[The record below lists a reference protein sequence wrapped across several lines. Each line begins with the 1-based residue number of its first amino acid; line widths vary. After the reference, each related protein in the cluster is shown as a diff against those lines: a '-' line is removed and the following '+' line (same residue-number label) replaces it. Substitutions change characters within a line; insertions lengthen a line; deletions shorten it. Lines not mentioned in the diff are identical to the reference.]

1 MLFQEA
7 THFLW
12 VRMSGNKLNMAGDN
26 ALPVGENEINM
37 LGSAQFRIQ
46 RTFCGES
53 GQE

>member
-12 VRMSGNKLNMAGDN
+12 VRMSGNKLNVAGEN

-46 RTFCGES
+46 CTLCGEN
-53 GQE
+53 GQK